1 MQAKA
6 TSTAKGKRALLIALL
21 LLLLLPAV
29 QAKFK
34 IVYVAPLGG
43 YDANTTPRR
52 HPVLE
57 WDSLKSNAYQS
68 SLENYLES
76 GLGFREWFIRLR
88 NQASYSI
95 FKVAR
100 ANHVIIGHD
109 RVLYEEQPI
118 HAYLGDDF
126 VGRDIVQQRVQRF
139 RVVQDTLAK
148 RGKLLVFV
156 AAPSKA
162 SYMPEYLPDSYRN
175 RWPSNTTNYRA
186 YADAMRAMGV
196 NFLDL
201 SRAFRQWKDTTS
213 YPLFPRGGIHWSLYG
228 AALAGDTLL
237 RYLENQYH
245 HDLRDYRVARGDVTR
260 YPRYNDNDILKAM
273 NLLWQPPAY
282 LMAYPKVTFQPLKPG
297 QQRPNLLLIGD
308 SFNWLLIDPFIKEA
322 FDSKQT
328 RFWYY
333 NSEVAWPEDR
343 PEGHVVSMLNRK
355 QEYLSRDI
363 IVVLFTEY
371 NMINLDGGFSDDA
384 YTLFTH

>member
-1 MQAKA
+1 MQA
-6 TSTAKGKRALLIALL
+6 TTTAKGKRALLVALL

-34 IVYVAPLGG
+34 VVHVAPLGG
-43 YDANTTPRR
+43 YDATATPRR
-52 HPVLE
+52 HPVLD
-57 WDSLKSNAYQS
+57 WAGLKANTYQF
-68 SLENYLES
+68 SLESYLES

-88 NQASYSI
+88 NQVSYSI
-95 FKVAR
+95 FRVAR
-100 ANHVIIGHD
+100 ANHVVIGRD
-109 RVLYEEQPI
+109 RVLYEDQPI

-126 VGRDIVQQRVQRF
+126 VGKDVVQQRVQRF

-175 RWPSNTTNYRA
+175 RWPSHSTNYQA
-186 YADAMRAMGV
+186 YAEAMRAAGV

-237 RYLENQYH
+237 RYLEHQYH
-245 HDLRDYRVARGDVTR
+245 HDLRDYHVARGDVTR
-260 YPRYNDNDILKAM
+260 RPRDNDSDILKAM

-282 LMAYPKVTFQPLKPG
+282 LMAYPKVTFRPLKPG

-322 FDSKQT
+322 FDSKRT

-343 PEGHVVSMLNRK
+343 PEGHVVSALNRK
-355 QEYLSRDI
+355 QQYLSRDI
-363 IVVLFTEY
+363 IIVLFTEY
-371 NMINLDGGFSDDA
+371 NMTNLDGGFSDDA